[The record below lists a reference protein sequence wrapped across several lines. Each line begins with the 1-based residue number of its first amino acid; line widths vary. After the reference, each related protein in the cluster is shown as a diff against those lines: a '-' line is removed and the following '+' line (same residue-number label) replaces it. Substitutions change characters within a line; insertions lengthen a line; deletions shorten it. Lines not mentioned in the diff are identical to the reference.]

1 MIQHLLHYFVDTS
14 VSAML
19 LLPAVLSEATIHGFS
34 LLFLSVVLLGTTTDH
49 MENL

>member
-1 MIQHLLHYFVDTS
+1 MIQHPLHYFVDTS

-34 LLFLSVVLLGTTTDH
+34 LVFLSVVLLGTATDH